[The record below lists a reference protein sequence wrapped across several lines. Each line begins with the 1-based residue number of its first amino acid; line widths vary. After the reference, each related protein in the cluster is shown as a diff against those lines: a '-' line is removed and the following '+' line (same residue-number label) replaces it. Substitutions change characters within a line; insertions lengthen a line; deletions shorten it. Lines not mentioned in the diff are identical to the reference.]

1 MPESETNSVRYK
13 RYIQTFL
20 SFTAISL
27 SHSVGAGKFD
37 VSGFARLVAG
47 TLSGSDASY
56 FGYEDDLSIDND
68 SLFAL
73 QANYEWNP
81 KWSATVQG
89 LVHTSDTRESG
100 IEWAYLTYQPNNNWQ
115 FKLGRLRTPLLNYSD
130 VRDVGLAFPWVR
142 PPQQVYDTFL
152 FSNYEGISI
161 TRTSAFDNTSIR
173 LEGWFGYFDGNVPA
187 VDSTVNADLN
197 RLGGANATV
206 RQGNLEFRISYTK
219 GSADVGL
226 TEINQF
232 TDVLRQVGFDRN
244 ADDLTTS
251 DTAAFLHGSIS
262 YDNLRFFSKNEF
274 IAIRSSEFFIPDL
287 NAAFTSFGY
296 YYKNLTAYATL
307 AFIDTEYTAPDNE
320 IPLGLSPELDALSL
334 GFDQIV
340 DGFLDDDLRSLSLG
354 LRWDILPTLA
364 LKTEIIFLDGED
376 NERSFFINNTPNTP
390 LDNKGTLSLIALDW
404 VF

>member
-1 MPESETNSVRYK
+1 MTAKLRLQVLL
-13 RYIQTFL
+13 TFPL
-20 SFTAISL
+20 MLGFISSGL
-27 SHSVGAGKFD
+27 AAGQLD

-47 TLSGSDASY
+47 KLEGSDSIY
-56 FGYEDDLSIDND
+56 FGYDSDLSVDND
-68 SLFAL
+68 SLFGL
-73 QANYEWNP
+73 QTRYAWNE

-89 LVHTSDTRESG
+89 LLHTSDTRESG
-100 IEWAYLTYQPNNNWQ
+100 IEWAYLTYQPTEEWQ

-152 FSNYEGISI
+152 FSNYEGLSI

-173 LEGWFGYFDGNVPA
+173 LEGWFGRFDGNVPA
-187 VDSTVNADLN
+187 VDSTVNADLDL
-197 RLGGANATV
+197 LGGANATV
-206 RQGNLEFRISYTK
+206 RQGNLEFRLSYTK
-219 GSADVGL
+219 GSADIGL

-232 TDVLRQVGFDRN
+232 TDVLRQIGFTRN

-251 DTAAFLHGSIS
+251 DTAAFIHGSVS
-262 YDNLRFFSKNEF
+262 YDNLRFFSKTEY

-296 YYKNLTAYATL
+296 YHKNLTAYATL
-307 AFIDTEYTAPDNE
+307 AFIDTEYTDPDNE
-320 IPLGLSPELDALSL
+320 IPLGLSPQLDALSL

-340 DGFLDDDLRSLSLG
+340 EGFLDDDLRSLSLG

-364 LKTEIIFLDGED
+364 LKTEIILLDGES
-376 NERSFFINNTPNTP
+376 NERSFFFNETPNTP
-390 LDNKGTLSLIALDW
+390 IDNEGTLSLIALDW